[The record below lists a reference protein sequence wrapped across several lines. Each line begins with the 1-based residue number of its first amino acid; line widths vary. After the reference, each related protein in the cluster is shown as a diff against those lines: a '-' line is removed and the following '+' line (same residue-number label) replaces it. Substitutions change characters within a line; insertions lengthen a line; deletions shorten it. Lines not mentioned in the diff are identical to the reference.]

1 MRGSTPLQEYSAQ
14 TGQNPRSKSE
24 STTGLP
30 LSVFLSTVY
39 VKKFNNRTKNAS
51 RSSVTSFPTRR
62 FFSTGWAEIKILYF
76 HAQNLLVPG
85 AMAWSR

>member
-1 MRGSTPLQEYSAQ
+1 
-14 TGQNPRSKSE
+14 
-24 STTGLP
+24 
-30 LSVFLSTVY
+30 

-76 HAQNLLVPG
+76 HRETSR
-85 AMAWSR
+85 AWSDGAESMIVEVQRAFP